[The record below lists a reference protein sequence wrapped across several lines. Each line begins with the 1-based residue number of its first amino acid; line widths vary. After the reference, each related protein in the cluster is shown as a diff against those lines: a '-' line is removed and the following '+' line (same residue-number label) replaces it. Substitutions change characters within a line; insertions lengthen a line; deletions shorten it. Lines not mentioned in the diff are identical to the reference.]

1 MKRSR
6 RSLPKN
12 TCKAGDGIAGLYYR
26 ESDMRLLRYTSKT
39 KDFSPQRRRE
49 FSGIGILLCVSASC
63 MFPNERKKGSMPQAD
78 RRGCKPAGQRW
89 PIDRSRLGASV
100 DTVAEQD
107 RRSPCVD
114 NPNSRMNVPGTSAGH
129 SSNPQGRAAHMRE
142 SSSLSESSSSPVFA
156 GIDVSKTTLQVCID
170 PTLIGESLQQFS
182 VDNIDQAINTLVD
195 RLHNAK
201 VRLVVLEATGRYHRR
216 IAGSL
221 LSAGIP
227 TKVLNPQRARDFA
240 KSLGKLE
247 KSDPIDAAVL
257 AHFGRS
263 INPKPDVLPQ
273 KDQTELAD
281 LISRRRA
288 LVQMRIA
295 ETNRS
300 HDLMPRLAASQSK
313 RLLGLIEQQIDALDC
328 EIAKQIQADDDWHN
342 KSQIID
348 SIPGIG
354 PDSANQLV
362 AVLPELGKLNR
373 QQIAKLVGV
382 APLARDSGPFKGQ
395 RTIGGGRADIRTML
409 YMLAHNAVMYCPRFE
424 YFFKHLRANGKAH
437 KVAMTA
443 CMRKL
448 LVTLNQMVKTNTRWK
463 QPVIAEAV

>member
-1 MKRSR
+1 MQ
-6 RSLPKN
+6 N
-12 TCKAGDGIAGLYYR
+12 
-26 ESDMRLLRYTSKT
+26 ESGQHESVSDRLS
-39 KDFSPQRRRE
+39 Q
-49 FSGIGILLCVSASC
+49 
-63 MFPNERKKGSMPQAD
+63 
-78 RRGCKPAGQRW
+78 
-89 PIDRSRLGASV
+89 
-100 DTVAEQD
+100 
-107 RRSPCVD
+107 
-114 NPNSRMNVPGTSAGH
+114 
-129 SSNPQGRAAHMRE
+129 
-142 SSSLSESSSSPVFA
+142 PVA
-156 GIDVSKTTLQVCID
+156 GIDVSKAVLEIFID
-170 PTLIGESLQQFS
+170 RSLAGKPP
-182 VDNIDQAINTLVD
+182 VRLAIANTEQEIQKLLVQL
-195 RLHNAK
+195 REHR
-201 VRLVVLEATGRYHRR
+201 VRLVVMEATGRYHRR
-216 IAGSL
+216 LAGVL
-221 LSAGIP
+221 LCAGVP
-227 TKVLNPQRARDFA
+227 TKVLNPQRAREFA
-240 KSLGKLE
+240 KSTGKLE
-247 KSDPIDAAVL
+247 KTDSIDASVL
-257 AHFGRS
+257 AHYARGVD
-263 INPKPDVLPQ
+263 PTPDTPSDAKQV
-273 KDQTELAD
+273 ELAD

-288 LVQMRIA
+288 LVQQRVA

-300 HDLMPRLAASQSK
+300 HEQMPKLAARQSK
-313 RLLGLIEQQIDALDC
+313 KMLRLIEQQIEDLDRA
-328 EIAKQIQADDDWHN
+328 IARKIESNDDWNN